1 MQILLYSTRTNWLLL
16 LLTLLATP
24 LHLFK
29 LAIVITVL
37 DVSRFCPPRS
47 HQQHHRRVSLIIYPQ
62 MMKSFFIPVYTI
74 AVFMGKCCFCSA
86 V

>member
-37 DVSRFCPPRS
+37 DVSRFCPPLLVLIS
-47 HQQHHRRVSLIIYPQ
+47 SIIVVSLLSYIL
-62 MMKSFFIPVYTI
+62 K
-74 AVFMGKCCFCSA
+74 
-86 V
+86 